1 MRDTIRVAPPLLP
14 SGSMGPSILQYNPFN
29 SLDAA
34 GMVPSS
40 PPSESMVLPSQPNP
54 TDPMNIPYSPTYSS
68 SSLSEPP
75 TEPNSPILFHI
86 KPEVAEDNFNILSE
100 AIDYNPTSTN
110 MFTIPP
116 GSSTHTRISGG
127 RGVDPCADEV
137 WVAALRVA
145 HAADQMEGVSD
156 DLIITHSRNL
166 RRTSG
171 RLNRVSN
178 ASSAV
183 RHPIPSTPL
192 NKTPKYSKKRG
203 RSNIRSH
210 SNNTASGGDIM
221 AIKSEMFET
230 GNAGGIDNFIPFS
243 PLTEPRRKKNPPAK
257 KRKADSAP
265 IAVPELAPGPH
276 DPHTNARKEST
287 IRLLTGEITPLK
299 KRKKRP
305 KRLTYTYVTE
315 LVENKSDNRTRG
327 SVPPNF
333 TFRYGIPHIPFSF
346 EKEPPPSSGYWSEG
360 AKRPGNFKPIGDI
373 FKSKDGLLTDAVSI
387 IDSRLRPR
395 KSTGYI
401 DLETPQ
407 RQKSRQLR
415 KSLNLGGDPEHEP
428 EAGAQPEGLAKKRT
442 LDDRSSESEE
452 SSDDGRTD
460 TEDEDLDEDDDMDLD
475 SEDTDQSA
483 SIEGDTPENS
493 PTKRQKLNTGE
504 GSFMGATRKTLV
516 KGHPKKQNKQVLAR
530 QDVDKRTWDGAISL
544 VDGKYMVP
552 NCCTK

>member
-1 MRDTIRVAPPLLP
+1 
-14 SGSMGPSILQYNPFN
+14 
-29 SLDAA
+29 
-34 GMVPSS
+34 
-40 PPSESMVLPSQPNP
+40 
-54 TDPMNIPYSPTYSS
+54 MNIPYSPTYSS

-75 TEPNSPILFHI
+75 TEPNSPIFFHI
-86 KPEVAEDNFNILSE
+86 KPEAAEDNFNIPSE
-100 AIDYNPTSTN
+100 VMDHNPTSTD

-116 GSSTHTRISGG
+116 GSSTRTRISG

-178 ASSAV
+178 ASSAAGS
-183 RHPIPSTPL
+183 PISSTPL
-192 NKTPKYSKKRG
+192 NGTPKYSKKRV

-210 SNNTASGGDIM
+210 SNNTASGSGIM
-221 AIKSEMFET
+221 AIKSEMFES
-230 GNAGGIDNFIPFS
+230 GNGGGIESFIPFS
-243 PLTEPRRKKNPPAK
+243 PLTEPRRRKNPPAK

-265 IAVPELAPGPH
+265 VAVPEIAPGPL
-276 DPHTNARKEST
+276 DSHTNEEKEST
-287 IRLLTGEITPLK
+287 SSPPMGGITPLK

-315 LVENKSDNRTRG
+315 LVESKPDDGTRG

-333 TFRYGIPHIPFSF
+333 TFRYTIPHTPFSF

-360 AKRPGNFKPIGDI
+360 AKGPGNFKPIGGV
-373 FKSKDGLLTDAVSI
+373 FQNKDGLLTDAVSI
-387 IDSRLRPR
+387 IESRLRPR

-401 DLETPQ
+401 DLGTPQ
-407 RQKSRQLR
+407 HRKSRQLR
-415 KSLNLGGDPEHEP
+415 KSLNFGGDPEHEL
-428 EAGAQPEGLAKKRT
+428 EAGAQPEESTKKRT
-442 LDDRSSESEE
+442 LYDKISESEE
-452 SSDDGRTD
+452 SDDDDRTD
-460 TEDEDLDEDDDMDLD
+460 TEDEDLGEDDEMHLEIDN
-475 SEDTDQSA
+475 EDTDQSA
-483 SIEGDTPENS
+483 SMEGDTPENS

-504 GSFMGATRKTLV
+504 GSFTGATRKSLV
-516 KGHPKKQNKQVLAR
+516 KGHPSKQNKQVNTR
-530 QDVDKRTWDGAISL
+530 EDIDKRTWDGAISL

-552 NCCTK
+552 MCCTK